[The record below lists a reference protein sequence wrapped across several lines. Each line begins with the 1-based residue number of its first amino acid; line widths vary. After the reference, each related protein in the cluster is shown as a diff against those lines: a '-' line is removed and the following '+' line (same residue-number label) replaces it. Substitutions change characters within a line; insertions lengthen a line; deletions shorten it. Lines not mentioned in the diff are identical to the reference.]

1 MQQVLIIGYG
11 GIGAALAAYYA
22 EHGYAVTVASRQPP
36 DHHGYH
42 WRMIDEQA
50 LPNDMPW
57 LKDLLQQD
65 DCLIICTIGVLH
77 TDHIQPEKSIRQ
89 FNVAQTSELMHH
101 NLITPMLWLQHIS
114 RYIDRR
120 HSHKI
125 LVLSAKVGSI
135 SDNQLGGWYSYRA
148 SKAALNMMVKTFAI
162 ELKRSGYRTV
172 VAAVHPGTTDTALS
186 APFQR
191 GLAEGYLQSPAQTA
205 ARLAQV
211 MAELIPAQH
220 GCLLNWDGQVL
231 PF

>member
-22 EHGYAVTVASRQPP
+22 ERGYVVTVASRQPP

-42 WRMIDEQA
+42 WRMVDEASLQGD
-50 LPNDMPW
+50 LPW
-57 LKDLLQQD
+57 LKDLLQQEA
-65 DCLIICTIGVLH
+65 CLVFCTIGVLH
-77 TDHIQPEKSIRQ
+77 TDSIAPEKSIRQ
-89 FNVAQTSELMHH
+89 FNTAQTSEVMLH
-101 NLITPMLWLQHIS
+101 NVIMPMLWLQQLS
-114 RYIDRR
+114 RYIDRG
-120 HSHKI
+120 HPHKI

-135 SDNQLGGWYSYRA
+135 SDNLLGGWYSYRA
-148 SKAALNMMVKTFAI
+148 SKAALNMMVKTLAI
-162 ELKRSGYRTV
+162 ELKRSGYRSL
-172 VAAVHPGTTDTALS
+172 VATVHPGTTDTALS

-205 ARLAQV
+205 VRLAQV